1 MNFGVEKTP
10 FEICQLLGERVKELR
25 SNRKMSRATLAEYSG
40 VPAPTIRKFEET
52 GKISLESLLKIAKVF
67 KKLTEFEGL
76 LLPDD
81 NERRRSLFDN

>member
-1 MNFGVEKTP
+1 MGYGIEKTP
-10 FEICQLLGERVKELR
+10 FEICQLLGRRLKELR
-25 SNRKMSRATLAEYSG
+25 ANRKMSRTTLAEFSG

-67 KKLTEFEGL
+67 KKLTEFEEL
-76 LLPDD
+76 LLPDN